1 MNATK
6 MKVFICL
13 VCLLTGVQS
22 YSHDTVTSL
31 ETSVTLLNHENENNP
46 DPLPWGFQAEFV
58 SMSECSWSHYYGNY
72 VQTLRQNIYF
82 LGILVGTR
90 NTDQLCS
97 PFEIGDP

>member
-1 MNATK
+1 MK
-6 MKVFICL
+6 MKILMCL
-13 VCLLTGVQS
+13 ACLLIGVKS
-22 YSHDTVTSL
+22 YSNDSVTSL
-31 ETSVTLLNHENENNP
+31 DKSETRISSESENNP

-58 SMSECSWSHYYGNY
+58 SMSDCSWSHYYGNY